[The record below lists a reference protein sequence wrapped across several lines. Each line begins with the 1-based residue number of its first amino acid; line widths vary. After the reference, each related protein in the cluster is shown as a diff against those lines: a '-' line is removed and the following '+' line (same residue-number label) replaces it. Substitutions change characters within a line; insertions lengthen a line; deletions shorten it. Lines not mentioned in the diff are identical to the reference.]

1 MEFYMYIFSMS
12 LSKKKQNKNQKKNP
26 KKNKYQHNISVLG
39 IYLVFKI
46 P

>member
-1 MEFYMYIFSMS
+1 MYIFSMS
-12 LSKKKQNKNQKKNP
+12 LSKKKTKQKPKKNP
-26 KKNKYQHNISVLG
+26 QKNKYQHNISVLG